1 MFMPLLNRTHRFTL
15 FRADETPQWQKILA
29 ALLVVCASVLA
40 SMVIVPAAQAER
52 IKDLA
57 NIQGV
62 RSNQLIGYGLVVGLD
77 GTGDQTTQTPFTLQ
91 STLNMLQSLGVTLP
105 PGTYSQIQLKNV
117 AAVIVTANL
126 PPFAQI
132 GQNLDVTVSAMGNAK
147 TLRGGTLLLTP
158 LKGADGQVYA
168 MSQGNVVIGGASA
181 SANGSSATINQ
192 LNAGRI
198 SAGATVERTIP
209 SNLLGMEMVSLELR
223 HSDFSTASI
232 VTSAINKRFGKPIA
246 FAQDSRVIQIDPNTV
261 ENGNRVQ
268 FLAALESIDVIPAK
282 GEAKVILNA
291 RTGSIV
297 LNQTVEL
304 ENCAVAHGNLT
315 VVISTT
321 PVISQPSAFSNTGRT
336 VESAV
341 SQVSLNQDPGNV
353 IQLAGGASLSDVV
366 RGLNAVG
373 ATPQDLVAILQAIK
387 AAGSLRAEL
396 EII

>member
-1 MFMPLLNRTHRFTL
+1 MISLTKIHRFSL
-15 FRADETPQWQKILA
+15 FRADKTPQWQKSLA
-29 ALLVVCASVLA
+29 VLLVVCAGILA
-40 SMVIVPAAQAER
+40 SSLISPSAHAER

-57 NIQGV
+57 NIAGV

-91 STLNMLQSLGVTLP
+91 TTLNMLQSLGVTLP

-181 SANGSSATINQ
+181 SASGSSATINQ

-198 SAGATVERTIP
+198 SSGATVERVIP
-209 SNLLGMEMVSLELR
+209 NNLLGMELVNLELR
-223 HSDFSTASI
+223 SSDFSTASI
-232 VTSAINKRFGKPIA
+232 VTAAINKRFGKPIA
-246 FAQDSRVIQIDPNTV
+246 IAQDSRVIQIDPNLV
-261 ENGNRVQ
+261 DNGNRVQ

-321 PVISQPSAFSNTGRT
+321 PVISQPGAFANRGDT
-336 VESAV
+336 VEAAV
-341 SQVSLNQDPGNV
+341 SQVSLNQEPGNV
-353 IQLAGGASLSDVV
+353 IQIAGGASLSDVV

>member
-1 MFMPLLNRTHRFTL
+1 MLLLTKIHRFSL
-15 FRADETPQWQKILA
+15 FRADKTPQWQKSLA
-29 ALLVVCASVLA
+29 VLLVVCAGILA
-40 SMVIVPAAQAER
+40 SSFIAPTAHAER

-57 NIQGV
+57 NIAGV

-91 STLNMLQSLGVTLP
+91 TTLNMLQSLGVTLP

-198 SAGATVERTIP
+198 SAGATVERSIP
-209 SNLLGMEMVSLELR
+209 NNLLGMELVNLELR
-223 HSDFSTASI
+223 SSDFSTASI
-232 VTSAINKRFGKPIA
+232 VTAAINKRLGKPIA
-246 FAQDSRVIQIDPNTV
+246 FAQDSRVIQIDPNSV

-321 PVISQPSAFSNTGRT
+321 PVISQPGAFSNTGRT

-341 SQVSLNQDPGNV
+341 SQVSLNQDPGIV

>member
-1 MFMPLLNRTHRFTL
+1 MLLTKTAHRFSL
-15 FRADETPQWQKILA
+15 FRADKTSQWQKCLVV
-29 ALLVVCASVLA
+29 LLVLCASVVA
-40 SMVIVPAAQAER
+40 TMFAPTAHAER

-321 PVISQPSAFSNTGRT
+321 PVISQPSAFSNTGNT
-336 VESAV
+336 VEAKV

>member
-1 MFMPLLNRTHRFTL
+1 M
-15 FRADETPQWQKILA
+15 
-29 ALLVVCASVLA
+29 
-40 SMVIVPAAQAER
+40 
-52 IKDLA
+52 
-57 NIQGV
+57 
-62 RSNQLIGYGLVVGLD
+62 
-77 GTGDQTTQTPFTLQ
+77 
-91 STLNMLQSLGVTLP
+91 
-105 PGTYSQIQLKNV
+105 
-117 AAVIVTANL
+117 
-126 PPFAQI
+126 
-132 GQNLDVTVSAMGNAK
+132 
-147 TLRGGTLLLTP
+147 
-158 LKGADGQVYA
+158 
-168 MSQGNVVIGGASA
+168 
-181 SANGSSATINQ
+181 
-192 LNAGRI
+192 
-198 SAGATVERTIP
+198 
-209 SNLLGMEMVSLELR
+209 
-223 HSDFSTASI
+223 
-232 VTSAINKRFGKPIA
+232 
-246 FAQDSRVIQIDPNTV
+246 IQIDPNTV

-321 PVISQPSAFSNTGRT
+321 PVISQPSAFSNTGTT
-336 VESAV
+336 VEAKV

>member
-1 MFMPLLNRTHRFTL
+1 MPLLNKTHRFSL
-15 FRADETPQWQKILA
+15 FRADKTPQWQKSLA
-29 ALLVVCASVLA
+29 GLLVVCAGVLA

-209 SNLLGMEMVSLELR
+209 NNLLGMEMVSLELR
-223 HSDFSTASI
+223 YSDFSTASI

-341 SQVSLNQDPGNV
+341 SQVSMNQDPGNV

>member
-1 MFMPLLNRTHRFTL
+1 MLLLNKTQSFSL
-15 FRADETPQWQKILA
+15 FRADKAPQWLKSLMV
-29 ALLVVCASVLA
+29 LLVLCIAVLS
-40 SMVIVPAAQAER
+40 SMIIVPAAHAER

-223 HSDFSTASI
+223 SSDFSTASI
-232 VTSAINKRFGKPIA
+232 VTAAINKRFGKPIA

-321 PVISQPSAFSNTGRT
+321 PVISQPSAFSNTGNT
-336 VESAV
+336 VEAKV

>member
-1 MFMPLLNRTHRFTL
+1 MLLLTRTHHFSL
-15 FRADETPQWQKILA
+15 FRADKVPQWQKSLV
-29 ALLVVCASVLA
+29 ALLVVCAGILA
-40 SMVIVPAAQAER
+40 SMVIAPVAQAER

-198 SAGATVERTIP
+198 SAGATVERSIP
-209 SNLLGMEMVSLELR
+209 NNLLGMELVNLELR
-223 HSDFSTASI
+223 SSDFSTASI
-232 VTSAINKRFGKPIA
+232 VTAAINKRFGKPIA

-321 PVISQPSAFSNTGRT
+321 PVISQPGAFSNTGRT
-336 VESAV
+336 VEAAV

>member
-1 MFMPLLNRTHRFTL
+1 MLLPTRTHRFSL
-15 FRADETPQWQKILA
+15 FRADKAPQWQKSLA
-29 ALLVVCASVLA
+29 AFLVVCAGVLA
-40 SMVIVPAAQAER
+40 SMVIVPVAQAER

-117 AAVIVTANL
+117 AAVTANL

-223 HSDFSTASI
+223 SSDFSTASI
-232 VTSAINKRFGKPIA
+232 VTAAINKRFGKPIA

-321 PVISQPSAFSNTGRT
+321 PVISQPSAFSNTGNT
-336 VESAV
+336 VEAKV

>member
-1 MFMPLLNRTHRFTL
+1 MLLPTRTHRFSL
-15 FRADETPQWQKILA
+15 FRADKTPQWQKSLA
-29 ALLVVCASVLA
+29 AFLVVCAGVLA
-40 SMVIVPAAQAER
+40 SMVIIPAAQAER

-223 HSDFSTASI
+223 SSDFSTASI
-232 VTSAINKRFGKPIA
+232 VTAAINKRFGKPIA
-246 FAQDSRVIQIDPNTV
+246 FAQDSRVIQIDPNAV

-321 PVISQPSAFSNTGRT
+321 PVISQPSAFSNTGNT
-336 VESAV
+336 VEAKV

>member
-1 MFMPLLNRTHRFTL
+1 MFMPLLNRTHRFSL
-15 FRADETPQWQKILA
+15 FRADKTPQWQKSLA
-29 ALLVVCASVLA
+29 GLLVVCAGVLA

>member
-1 MFMPLLNRTHRFTL
+1 MLLLTRTHRFSL
-15 FRADETPQWQKILA
+15 FRAEKTPQWQKSLA
-29 ALLVVCASVLA
+29 ALLVVCAGVLA
-40 SMVIVPAAQAER
+40 SMVIAPTAHAER

-209 SNLLGMEMVSLELR
+209 NNLLGMEMVSLELR

-321 PVISQPSAFSNTGRT
+321 PVISQPSAFSNTGTT
-336 VESAV
+336 VEAKV

>member
-1 MFMPLLNRTHRFTL
+1 MLLLARTHHFSL
-15 FRADETPQWQKILA
+15 FRANKTPQWLRFLMRFLLICAAILGGGMFTQSA
-29 ALLVVCASVLA
+29 H
-40 SMVIVPAAQAER
+40 AER
-52 IKDLA
+52 LKDLA

-91 STLNMLQSLGVTLP
+91 TTLNMLQSLGVTLP
-105 PGTYSQIQLKNV
+105 PNTYSQIQLKNV
-117 AAVIVTANL
+117 AAVIVTASL

-168 MSQGNVVIGGASA
+168 MSQGNIVIGGASA

-198 SAGATVERTIP
+198 SAGATVEKTIP
-209 SNLLGMEMVSLELR
+209 NNLLGMEMISLQLR
-223 HSDFSTASI
+223 NSDFSTASI
-232 VTSAINKRFGKPIA
+232 VTAAINKRFGKPIA

-321 PVISQPSAFSNTGRT
+321 PVISQPSAFSNTGNT
-336 VESAV
+336 VEAKV

>member
-1 MFMPLLNRTHRFTL
+1 MLLPTRTHLFSL
-15 FRADETPQWQKILA
+15 FRADKAPQWQKSLA
-29 ALLVVCASVLA
+29 AFLVVCAGVLA

-91 STLNMLQSLGVTLP
+91 TTLNMLQSLGVTLP

-223 HSDFSTASI
+223 SSDFSTASI
-232 VTSAINKRFGKPIA
+232 VTAAINKRFGKPIA

-321 PVISQPSAFSNTGRT
+321 PVISQPSAFSNTGNT
-336 VESAV
+336 VEAKV

>member
-1 MFMPLLNRTHRFTL
+1 MLLLTRTHRFSL
-15 FRADETPQWQKILA
+15 FRADKAPQWQKSLA
-29 ALLVVCASVLA
+29 AFLVVCAGVLA
-40 SMVIVPAAQAER
+40 SMVIVPTAQAER

-91 STLNMLQSLGVTLP
+91 TTLNMLQSLGVTLP

-223 HSDFSTASI
+223 SSDFSTASI
-232 VTSAINKRFGKPIA
+232 VTAAINKRFGKPIA

-321 PVISQPSAFSNTGRT
+321 PVISQPSAFSNTGNT
-336 VESAV
+336 VEAKV

>member
-1 MFMPLLNRTHRFTL
+1 MLLPTRTHRFSL
-15 FRADETPQWQKILA
+15 FRADKTPQWQKSLA
-29 ALLVVCASVLA
+29 AFLVVCAGVLA

-209 SNLLGMEMVSLELR
+209 SNFLGMEMVSLELR
-223 HSDFSTASI
+223 SSDFSTASI
-232 VTSAINKRFGKPIA
+232 VTAAINKRFGKPIA

-321 PVISQPSAFSNTGRT
+321 PVISQPSAFSNTGNT
-336 VESAV
+336 VEAKV

>member
-1 MFMPLLNRTHRFTL
+1 MLLPTRTHRFSL
-15 FRADETPQWQKILA
+15 FRADKTPQWQKSLA
-29 ALLVVCASVLA
+29 AFLVVCAGVLA
-40 SMVIVPAAQAER
+40 SMVIVPTAQAER

-91 STLNMLQSLGVTLP
+91 TTLNMLQSLGVTLP

-223 HSDFSTASI
+223 SSDFSTASI
-232 VTSAINKRFGKPIA
+232 VTAAINKRFGKPIA

-321 PVISQPSAFSNTGRT
+321 PVISQPSAFSNTGNT
-336 VESAV
+336 VEAKV